1 MKAACPRAPR
11 GKKNNNNNKK
21 KTDPHGEDK
30 KEKQHKIRMNIR
42 NVCTGFG
49 LKHNVSLI
57 EYTPQDSKIMGTE
70 NK

>member
-1 MKAACPRAPR
+1 MKAACPRAPP
-11 GKKNNNNNKK
+11 GKKNNNNN

-57 EYTPQDSKIMGTE
+57 EYTPSDSKIMGTE
-70 NK
+70 SK